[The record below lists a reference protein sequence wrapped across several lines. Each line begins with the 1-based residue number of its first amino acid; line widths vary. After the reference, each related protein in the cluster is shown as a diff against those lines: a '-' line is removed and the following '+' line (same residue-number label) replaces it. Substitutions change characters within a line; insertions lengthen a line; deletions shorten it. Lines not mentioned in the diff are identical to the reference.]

1 MLWSKEINKQWGKAR
16 PRFYKNCWA
25 VAKDGYYLG
34 KPVHLVTVALK
45 AIQDGDT
52 CPYCG
57 DKADPNELTLN
68 VNSEHWERG
77 KAIPKDPYIEAS
89 CQCAKCK
96 QWWVVRQKGT
106 EVCLDY
112 YPPRNGYES
121 YELSE
126 TALHGAYC
134 GKTGSK

>member
-1 MLWSKEINKQWGKAR
+1 MLWSKEINKQFGKTR
-16 PRFYKNCWA
+16 PRFYKHRWA
-25 VAKDGYYLG
+25 VAKDGYFLG
-34 KPVHLVTVALK
+34 KPVHLVTIALK

-57 DKADPNELTLN
+57 GKADPNEVSLN
-68 VNSEHWERG
+68 VTAEHWEKS
-77 KAIPKDPYIEAS
+77 KALPKEPYIVAS

-96 QWWVVRQKGT
+96 QWWTVRQRGT

-112 YPPRNGYES
+112 TPPRNGHDS
-121 YELSE
+121 YGLSA
-126 TALHGAYC
+126 TALHGAPT

>member
-1 MLWSKEINKQWGKAR
+1 MLWSKEINKQFGKTR

-25 VAKDGYYLG
+25 VAKDGYFLG
-34 KPVHLVTVALK
+34 KPDHIVTIALK
-45 AIQDGDT
+45 AIREGDT

-57 DKADPNELTLN
+57 GKADPNEVSMVVTAD
-68 VNSEHWERG
+68 HWEKG
-77 KAIPKDPYIEAS
+77 KAIPKDPYINAE

-112 YPPRNGYES
+112 CPPRTGFGN

-126 TALHGAYC
+126 TALNGAAC